1 MGLPKY
7 RNILIFIN
15 VTSSELPVVKAELF
29 QALAHPT
36 RIRILELLVGGER
49 AVQDI
54 QSALAL
60 TQPVASQHLAVL
72 RARLVVT
79 VRREGTASY
88 YALRSP
94 LIADLLAAARAFLNQ
109 RFAADQTILRELR
122 REARR

>member
-1 MGLPKY
+1 M
-7 RNILIFIN
+7 
-15 VTSSELPVVKAELF
+15 VKAELF

-54 QSALAL
+54 QSALGL

-88 YALRSP
+88 YDLRSP
-94 LIADLLAAARAFLNQ
+94 RIADLLAAARAFLNQ